1 VKSARSWAR
10 STSRL
15 DCPDLWR
22 ASSDERDQPRSSDN
36 EDFGYRRDHR
46 RAPAPPQLP
55 GLTAERIERLE
66 AETAFANL
74 GKSKKK
80 GDAAKLEIAEGR
92 LLQES
97 VRGVLAGLVAAG
109 GKAGTKPVHDGKAF
123 AKTLSAA
130 FKKAGVSVPVGVMK
144 AVMAALSERDESA
157 PAVLDA
163 KGKPEPDADLRDTES
178 VPLTERIEDYFERE
192 VKPHVP
198 DAWIDESKTKVGYE
212 IPFTRHFYKY
222 QPLRPLSV
230 IEAEIRALE
239 AEIQGMLGEVIG

>member
-1 VKSARSWAR
+1 V
-10 STSRL
+10 
-15 DCPDLWR
+15 
-22 ASSDERDQPRSSDN
+22 
-36 EDFGYRRDHR
+36 
-46 RAPAPPQLP
+46 
-55 GLTAERIERLE
+55 TAERIERLE

-97 VRGVLAGLVAAG
+97 VRGVLVGMVAAG
-109 GKAGTKPVHDGKAF
+109 GKAGPKPVHDGKAF

-130 FKKAGVSVPVGVMK
+130 FKKASVSVPVGVMK

-178 VPLTERIEDYFERE
+178 VPL
-192 VKPHVP
+192 
-198 DAWIDESKTKVGYE
+198 
-212 IPFTRHFYKY
+212 
-222 QPLRPLSV
+222 
-230 IEAEIRALE
+230 IRAHRGLLRARGE
-239 AEIQGMLGEVIG
+239 AARARRVDRRKQDQGGLRDPVHPPLLQVPAAAPAERDRGGDSGA